1 MLRLGASLFA
11 AVVLL
16 GSVGCVA
23 TDDSYDE
30 AESVAAADGKADAT
44 SELRVRAGD
53 TTVWMTTA
61 LARVEDSRGP
71 AFVLRGRASREVT
84 DGNAYIFDDVYGEFG
99 LRGPRSFEV
108 RWDIRSNTAPLIQGV
123 QQYQS
128 LNFVHSATRPDHLTS
143 RVIVRP
149 RLDSFSGATSI
160 YLTAELTPVVVDGR
174 VVYRLAGKSSRAFAA
189 VVAIRGDI
197 AMNARPVDATHFVV
211 DLTQADVDA
220 LAGAT
225 GAQLEVVLDGTTR
238 KRAHLGLAIKALAI
252 TTGDAYETWP
262 PPTCTAET
270 QACLAALPAG
280 TTDLSSCGEAVLVR
294 ACRR

>member
-1 MLRLGASLFA
+1 MLRSGALLFA
-11 AVVLL
+11 AAVLL

-23 TDDSYDE
+23 TDDTYDE
-30 AESVAAADGKADAT
+30 AESVAAADGKADAS

-61 LARVEDSRGP
+61 LARVEDDRGP

-197 AMNARPVDATHFVV
+197 AMAAKPVDATHFVV

-238 KRAHLGLAIKALAI
+238 KRAHLGLAI
-252 TTGDAYETWP
+252 
-262 PPTCTAET
+262 
-270 QACLAALPAG
+270 
-280 TTDLSSCGEAVLVR
+280 
-294 ACRR
+294 

>member
-1 MLRLGASLFA
+1 MAEPGSIWGA
-11 AVVLL
+11 
-16 GSVGCVA
+16 
-23 TDDSYDE
+23 
-30 AESVAAADGKADAT
+30 
-44 SELRVRAGD
+44 
-53 TTVWMTTA
+53 TV
-61 LARVEDSRGP
+61 
-71 AFVLRGRASREVT
+71 ASRSI
-84 DGNAYIFDDVYGEFG
+84 A
-99 LRGPRSFEV
+99 
-108 RWDIRSNTAPLIQGV
+108 
-123 QQYQS
+123 
-128 LNFVHSATRPDHLTS
+128 
-143 RVIVRP
+143 VIVRP

-197 AMNARPVDATHFVV
+197 AMAAKPVDATHFVV

-238 KRAHLGLAIKALAI
+238 KRAHLGLAIKALAL
-252 TTGDAYETWP
+252 TTGDAYDTWP